1 MKSVYSI
8 GENKPWRLT
17 KESAHRLMVAI
28 VSTESRIVAS
38 AIDTTCPPTCCIIRV
53 EVPCG
58 RTSAFAALFGEK
70 LHLVEQ
76 IGGSSI

>member
-1 MKSVYSI
+1 MNPVYSI

-17 KESAHRLMVAI
+17 KDSAHRLMVAL

-38 AIDTTCPPTCCIIRV
+38 GIDTTCPPTHCIIRV

-58 RTSAFAALFGEK
+58 RTSAFTAIFGER
-70 LHLVEQ
+70 LRNVEDA
-76 IGGSSI
+76 GGSNK